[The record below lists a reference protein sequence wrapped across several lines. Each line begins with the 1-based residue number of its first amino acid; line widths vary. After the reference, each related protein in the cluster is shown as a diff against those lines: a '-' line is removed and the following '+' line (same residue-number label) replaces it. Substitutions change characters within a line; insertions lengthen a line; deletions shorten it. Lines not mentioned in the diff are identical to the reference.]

1 MAAGQVAAC
10 SGRLVASASQGF
22 GLHAAFWCQRTSTV
36 RASEGPS
43 HGSSKVSQTS
53 DELFQE
59 DVTGPPKEG
68 VEAKEEQR
76 RRRERKGE
84 KGESLGYSKTEHAEA
99 RNAQLKKEPKEGYN
113 ENP

>member
-22 GLHAAFWCQRTSTV
+22 GLRAAFWCQCTSTV
-36 RASEGPS
+36 RASEGPNHS
-43 HGSSKVSQTS
+43 SSKVSQTS

-76 RRRERKGE
+76 RRRERRGE
-84 KGESLGYSKTEHAEA
+84 KGEGLGYSKTEHAEA
-99 RNAQLKKEPKEGYN
+99 KKTQLRKEAKEGCN